1 MAYPDPE
8 QQTSTI
14 KPPARNPA
22 ASVPGLAPLP
32 AITVPAGGD
41 GVNPI
46 TKIVANL
53 SPARD
58 QYGNDMTRTNQMKA
72 AMGEAPVG
80 QATAVTP
87 APAAPPAVVRDQ
99 YGNDMTATNA
109 MKKQL
114 GEAPIGSPAASV
126 PGVPARDA
134 VQTRG
139 YVATQAGQMNPA
151 MERVIN
157 AQPNP
162 LLASVLNGK
171 QTAVP
176 QITGTA
182 PVQNVGPASPG
193 QSAGP
198 QANPIALAAQVT
210 APALLAA
217 KVANPPAGPQ
227 SLPSAT
233 PIDQQAQTPGAPNA
247 SPQNQ
252 DANPLTSINMQAN
265 NDSLARAN
273 TTRQQMIDGD
283 GQGPKVTMIENS
295 GLKETQEL
303 MDKWGRQDMQREMM
317 QEMARNPKAAGALA
331 SLAASGSQAE
341 TQRQGQALGAEAA
354 QRKNETEQRGQDIS
368 AETEWR
374 GQDIRAQTEA
384 NRLAG
389 NPLDNQLKQVQIQTG
404 QTALER
410 AKANEAQIAAIN
422 AEKDPEKR
430 KVMVENHLASL
441 GKEPRDSY
449 IAMPNIKQYNE
460 VGQVI
465 GEAPGGAL
473 NKYSGEVKGVNPL
486 VQGNPRNAPAPKWT
500 AEDYELTAK
509 KYGITVDQVKS
520 MLAQQQGAK

>member
-1 MAYPDPE
+1 MAYQYPE

-22 ASVPGLAPLP
+22 ASVPGVAPLP

-80 QATAVTP
+80 TTA
-87 APAAPPAVVRDQ
+87 APAAPAVTSPAPVVRDQ

-126 PGVPARDA
+126 PGLPARDA

-157 AQPNP
+157 AQPNQ

-176 QITGTA
+176 QITGTV
-182 PVQNVGPASPG
+182 PVQNVGPATPG
-193 QSAGP
+193 KSAGP
-198 QANPIALAAQVT
+198 QANPIALAAQATV
-210 APALLAA
+210 PALLAA
-217 KVANPPAGPQ
+217 KVTNPPAGPQ
-227 SLPSAT
+227 SLPSTT
-233 PIDQQAQTPGAPNA
+233 PIADQAATATAAAPEQGPA
-247 SPQNQ
+247 
-252 DANPLTSINMQAN
+252 ANPLASINLQAN

-273 TTRQQMIDGD
+273 TIRQQMIDGD
-283 GQGPKVTMIENS
+283 GQGPKVTMLENS

-303 MDKWGRQDMQREMM
+303 MDKWGRQDMQREML
-317 QEMARNPKAAGALA
+317 QEMSRNPRAANAIAG
-331 SLAASGSQAE
+331 LAANANNTEAQL
-341 TQRQGQALGAEAA
+341 RGQDFAA
-354 QRKNETEQRGQDIS
+354 QDNQRNTATTQRGQDLA
-368 AETEWR
+368 AETARR
-374 GQDIRAQTEA
+374 GQDVNAATDA
-384 NRLAG
+384 HRLAG
-389 NPLDNQLKQVQIQTG
+389 NPLDNELKRVQVQTG
-404 QTALER
+404 QTALDR
-410 AKANEAQIAAIN
+410 AKANEAAIEAIQ
-422 AEKDPEKR
+422 AEKDPAKR
-430 KVMVENHLASL
+430 QSMIESL
-441 GKEPRDSY
+441 LVAQGK
-449 IAMPNIKQYNE
+449 
-460 VGQVI
+460 
-465 GEAPGGAL
+465 
-473 NKYSGEVKGVNPL
+473 NPL
-486 VQGNPRNAPAPKWT
+486 ADRYIKVDGGEYTDAMGNKIKAPSGIYDAVTQQLKPMTPETAAAPT
-500 AEDYELTAK
+500 YEQFSAQMKARYPGKVTDDQLKAAFATQ
-509 KYGITVDQVKS
+509 YGSK
-520 MLAQQQGAK
+520 